1 MKQDGKPEVLPTRNP
16 LPLLCC
22 HRLWGWKMLLVLL
35 LLLLP
40 ARTRNVAVLESGTP
54 PFGAATTSTAAVAG
68 ECRTTR
74 KRKTNE
80 LRLEVDPCRR
90 RGNLLSSLTASP
102 PTPPPPSLPPTPPPM
117 SKTCEEREH
126 GSFTRNYCRILLYC
140 RSH

>member
-1 MKQDGKPEVLPTRNP
+1 MKQDGKPQVLPKRNP

-22 HRLWGWKMLLVLL
+22 HRFWGWKMLLVVVLL
-35 LLLLP
+35 LL
-40 ARTRNVAVLESGTP
+40 ARTRNVAVLEGGTP
-54 PFGAATTSTAAVAG
+54 PFGAATTSAAAVAG

-117 SKTCEEREH
+117 SKTCEERQH
-126 GSFTRNYCRILLYC
+126 GSFTRNYGLLQN
-140 RSH
+140 SIVL